1 MSSKIRNV
9 GPKSAAWLRQIGVR
23 STEDLIRVGPVEA
36 FLKVKRA
43 GFRPSLNLLYAMA
56 GAMADC
62 HWAELPEE
70 RKQELL
76 AALEAAESANPIRTR
91 WEKAAA
97 AAIHVRIA
105 RTAKRVECMAHLKRI
120 SRSKGGDLETA
131 QSQADNNSATAG
143 KLQSGSGGLLN
154 PQQHAAS
161 APGGEFH

>member
-1 MSSKIRNV
+1 MATSKIRNV

-23 STEDLIRVGPVEA
+23 TTEDLTRVGPVEA

-62 HWAELPEE
+62 HWADLPEE

-91 WEKAAA
+91 WEKQKAASERSA
-97 AAIHVRIA
+97 NNG
-105 RTAKRVECMAHLKRI
+105 TEEGEGEAHAEAESLFD
-120 SRSKGGDLETA
+120 SPDAESGEG
-131 QSQADNNSATAG
+131 
-143 KLQSGSGGLLN
+143 GSGESDSGV
-154 PQQHAAS
+154 S
-161 APGGEFH
+161 RFD

>member
-1 MSSKIRNV
+1 MASSKIRNV

-23 STEDLIRVGPVEA
+23 TTEDLNRIGPVEA

-76 AALEAAESANPIRTR
+76 AALTAAESANPIRSR
-91 WEKAAA
+91 WEKQ
-97 AAIHVRIA
+97 
-105 RTAKRVECMAHLKRI
+105 K
-120 SRSKGGDLETA
+120 
-131 QSQADNNSATAG
+131 
-143 KLQSGSGGLLN
+143 
-154 PQQHAAS
+154 AAS
-161 APGGEFH
+161 ERAAQNGAESDEANAQAPGESSLFDSPDAEPGEGGGGESDPGSVSRFD

>member
-9 GPKSAAWLRQIGVR
+9 GPKSAAWLRQVGVR
-23 STEDLIRVGPVEA
+23 STEDLVRIVPVEA

-62 HWAELPEE
+62 HWAELPEA

-97 AAIHVRIA
+97 ASDRAA
-105 RTAKRVECMAHLKRI
+105 RNGADEPDVDTHAGGGLVDDVDAEPAEG
-120 SRSKGGDLETA
+120 GGD
-131 QSQADNNSATAG
+131 AD
-143 KLQSGSGGLLN
+143 SGGV
-154 PQQHAAS
+154 S
-161 APGGEFH
+161 RFE